1 MGYLRFRRSIRI
13 APGIHLNL
21 GKPGISTSVGVRGMH
36 ETFHISG
43 RRRTSIGIP
52 GTGISYIS
60 QTGRPSRPRSSG
72 ARRSPFSNGPGF
84 QVQTARRKMVRP
96 TGGDDATQALVPV
109 TGLDPYTV
117 ARYDGAGGPNALH
130 RPKI

>member
-1 MGYLRFRRSIRI
+1 MAVGAEVPDGAATFGDTG
-13 APGIHLNL
+13 APEQPVSSKASRML
-21 GKPGISTSVGVRGMH
+21 GTATLVASLGDFVIVS
-36 ETFHISG
+36 
-43 RRRTSIGIP
+43 
-52 GTGISYIS
+52 
-60 QTGRPSRPRSSG
+60 
-72 ARRSPFSNGPGF
+72 APFSNGPGF